1 MFIQVDRQQTDLKIS
16 WDYQKDLRE
25 TWKNNTRPSI
35 YVDAST
41 AELVRLFMEGPAM
54 MCDKNCGVQVEFK
67 HGMRDENGVRIPY
80 EVRTGLKHDCPNTYP
95 YECRT
100 CGKLIYLDKKIRIA
114 RK

>member
-1 MFIQVDRQQTDLKIS
+1 
-16 WDYQKDLRE
+16 
-25 TWKNNTRPSI
+25 
-35 YVDAST
+35 
-41 AELVRLFMEGPAM
+41 M

-100 CGKLIYLDKKIRIA
+100 CGKLIYLDKKVLSRENNKRIPLNFGSDDFHFCNWRTKA
-114 RK
+114 